1 MLLEPLA
8 QALAAGH
15 VLLDTARHA
24 AVLAL
29 RDGLGGEVVD
39 AGAEAGVDEVTEE
52 LCGGT
57 RSDSSSLSLIKKKN
71 SLRARCTFGSRG
83 GYTYADELLDLAL
96 LHALLEVALLG
107 CAQSAESVVVVVGLV
122 SFLSLGLLR
131 SYRAGEAVLDK

>member
-57 RSDSSSLSLIKKKN
+57 RSDSNSLSQKKKEEKKN
-71 SLRARCTFGSRG
+71 SLRARCTFGSRGGG

-107 CAQSAESVVVVVGLV
+107 CAQSAESVVML
-122 SFLSLGLLR
+122 
-131 SYRAGEAVLDK
+131 